1 MNTPYYDVG
10 TLEEEIASDYPV
22 YSWDYVDQRTATATP
37 VARTRTL
44 SYLSVRTETVPQ
56 SFFDS
61 LADFEAGRVVDIE
74 IALNEPP
81 PGV

>member
-1 MNTPYYDVG
+1 MNTPYYDIG
-10 TLEEEIASDYPV
+10 TLQDQVVCDYPLYSSDYV
-22 YSWDYVDQRTATATP
+22 EQRTAVATP
-37 VARTRTL
+37 IAVTRTL
-44 SYLSVRTETVPQ
+44 DNFSIQTETVPQ

-81 PGV
+81 PDA